1 ERGQSLRGHMR
12 RRKFITL
19 LGSAALAWPLA
30 ARAQQP
36 ERVRRIGMLS
46 GLAANHPDAQA
57 FKTAFLQGLQQLGWT
72 DGRNVQ
78 IEYRWGGGN
87 ADNIRKYAT
96 ELAALAPDIIL
107 VTGISV
113 GPLLQATRTVPIV
126 FAIVPDPVGSGYVAS
141 LAHPGGNA
149 TGFVLFEYAI

>member
-1 ERGQSLRGHMR
+1 
-12 RRKFITL
+12 
-19 LGSAALAWPLA
+19 
-30 ARAQQP
+30 
-36 ERVRRIGMLS
+36 VRRIGMLS
-46 GLAANHPDAQA
+46 GLAANHPDTQA

-107 VTGISV
+107 VTSV

-149 TGFVLFEYAI
+149 TGFVLF